1 MEADGGETLPV
12 DSINELEVNW
22 TSSHI
27 ALYTHEITSASYNS
41 NLRRLDIMERISNN
55 GDDPLWFY
63 NRKAIL
69 LTSDD
74 PL

>member
-1 MEADGGETLPV
+1 ME
-12 DSINELEVNW
+12 
-22 TSSHI
+22 H
-27 ALYTHEITSASYNS
+27 
-41 NLRRLDIMERISNN
+41 ISNN